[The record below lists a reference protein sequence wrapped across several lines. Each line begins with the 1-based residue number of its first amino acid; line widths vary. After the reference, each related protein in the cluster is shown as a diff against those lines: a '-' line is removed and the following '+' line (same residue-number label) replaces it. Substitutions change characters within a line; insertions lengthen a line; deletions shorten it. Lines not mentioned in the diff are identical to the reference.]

1 MKIISFLGIE
11 LECRMGT
18 FTRRLKKKEWS
29 MGNPRFMIHCT
40 LVFIFAGII
49 ANPFSASTAFG
60 NPTLRS
66 LSECIQQAM
75 EIEPEIR
82 KLKGQIAVG
91 DTKTVEAFLAFLPIV
106 TLRTTY
112 APELNYFGDIITGEH
127 VYDSGVKVEQPLY
140 KGGATTAT
148 YRLTKSETRQYLLQY
163 EKKTQ
168 EVAYDVAKEFYDTLT
183 AKETLRL
190 NAELY
195 FKSEG
200 LLSIARKSYDMGLAT
215 KVDLLEAEK
224 NFYDAKSKKLK
235 AEQGYQIA
243 LLSLKRTMGIDAR
256 ETIEPWEERPLQ
268 PIQEDVERLTDEALK
283 RADILYNEESVV
295 FNDLKV
301 KLNKSRELP
310 SVSLYGSYDVEG
322 KKFPGDQKFWNVG
335 IMLSMSMFNSTLGVS
350 AEQDQLYEN
359 RTAFIRDNAD
369 YDLRS
374 VKLALNDGSSSA
386 ARIQEARVE
395 KRYAE
400 EKLSQSR
407 KDMVVEVREAFFQF
421 QQEDSL
427 MESTQKSVEA
437 AGEKLRVIR
446 SRHELKEATYKD
458 LIEAQ
463 VDLTE
468 AEVNYARTAFGRSVA
483 LAGLYKAIG
492 RNLKWE

>member
-1 MKIISFLGIE
+1 MLNLRFIVRVTVLLVLLGS
-11 LECRMGT
+11 LAT
-18 FTRRLKKKEWS
+18 
-29 MGNPRFMIHCT
+29 
-40 LVFIFAGII
+40 
-49 ANPFSASTAFG
+49 PFSVSQVFG
-60 NPTLRS
+60 QSPLRS
-66 LSECIQQAM
+66 LRECVQQAM

-91 DTKTVEAFLAFLPIV
+91 DTKTLEAFLGFLPIV

-112 APELNYFGDIITGEH
+112 APETNFFGDIITGEH

-148 YRLTKSETRQYLLQY
+148 YRLTKSETRQYLFQY
-163 EKKTQ
+163 QNKVQ
-168 EVAYDVAKEFYDTLT
+168 EVAYNVAKEFYDTLT
-183 AKETLRL
+183 AKESLRL
-190 NAELY
+190 NEELY

-243 LLSLKRTMGIDAR
+243 LLSLKRTMGIDVR

-268 PIQEDVERLTDEALK
+268 SIQEDVERLTDEALK
-283 RADILYNEESVV
+283 RADILYNEESVT
-295 FNDLKV
+295 FSDLKV

-322 KKFPGDQKFWNVG
+322 EKFPGDKKFWNVG

-359 RTAFIRDNAD
+359 RTALIRDKAD

-374 VKLALNDGSSSA
+374 LRLALNDGSSSA
-386 ARIQEARVE
+386 SRIQEAQVE

-407 KDMVVEVREAFFQF
+407 KDVVVELREAFFKF
-421 QQEDSL
+421 QQMDSL

-463 VDLTE
+463 VELTE